1 MQVENPQIS
10 ESGFTLD
17 RIMHLH
23 INFHQLLLMLGS
35 SYIELPKWIAK
46 EKAVIN
52 KKKNNEQC
60 FKWVV
65 IALFHHEDITHHPK
79 RISIPQYYEVMDQY
93 YDTIGEDLS
102 SPSIP
107 EDR

>member
-52 KKKNNEQC
+52 KKKTMSS
-60 FKWVV
+60 
-65 IALFHHEDITHHPK
+65 ALNGLLLHYSIMKTLHIIPK
-79 RISIPQYYEVMDQY
+79 ELAY
-93 YDTIGEDLS
+93 
-102 SPSIP
+102 PSIMKSWTSIMTQSA
-107 EDR
+107 RT